1 MRTASAARLAIF
13 AFVTLLQT
21 CPVVAV
27 ASDAP
32 ESAATHRFRLS
43 GAGEPVVVFESGL
56 GDTMAPWNDVVARVS
71 RFTRTF
77 TYNRAGYAG
86 SPRAT
91 GVRDAAT
98 VVGEL
103 RTLLA
108 AQGLSP
114 PYVLVGHS
122 LGGLYMQ
129 YYARNFPEE
138 VAGLV
143 LVDSSH
149 WEQTATMRREA
160 PALASLMKS
169 MTRIMPG
176 AARAEFAA
184 IEATEQEVHDS
195 PPLRPLPFTVLS
207 AGQRLPSAQPLRAAL
222 EGPFAKHLDALQLDL
237 AAQLPEARH
246 VIARRS
252 DHYVQRKEPDL
263 VAREV
268 KSMIDHLRAVSRT
281 RQSPAV
287 ASIAPGPMRSSRG
300 SSNT

>member
-1 MRTASAARLAIF
+1 MIRAIQEPCRRLAIVLF
-13 AFVTLLQT
+13 GCWT
-21 CPVVAV
+21 C
-27 ASDAP
+27 ASPLAGEQP
-32 ESAATHRFRLS
+32 QTHRYRQAGS
-43 GAGEPVVVFESGL
+43 GGPVVVFEYGV
-56 GDTMAPWNDVVARVS
+56 GDSLDTWKQVQGEVS
-71 RFTRTF
+71 RFTETF
-77 TYNRAGYAG
+77 SYNRAGHEG
-86 SPRAT
+86 SPPAL
-91 GVRDAAT
+91 GVRDAVS
-98 VVGEL
+98 VVQEL
-103 RTLLA
+103 RVLLSERE
-108 AQGLSP
+108 LSP

-195 PPLRPLPFTVLS
+195 PPLRPLPVTVLS
-207 AGQRLPSAQPLRAAL
+207 AGQRLPPAQPLRAAL
-222 EGPFAKHLDALQLDL
+222 EGPFAKHLDAMQLDL
-237 AAQLPEARH
+237 AAQLPKTRH

-252 DHYVQRKEPDL
+252 DHQLRLRCISPRK
-263 VAREV
+263 
-268 KSMIDHLRAVSRT
+268 S
-281 RQSPAV
+281 SPNE
-287 ASIAPGPMRSSRG
+287 R
-300 SSNT
+300 

>member
-13 AFVTLLQT
+13 AIGTLLQT

-27 ASDAP
+27 ARDAP
-32 ESAATHRFRLS
+32 EGAATHRFHLS

-56 GDTMAPWNDVVARVS
+56 GDTMAPWSDVVARVS

-103 RTLLA
+103 RALLA

-207 AGQRLPSAQPLRAAL
+207 AGQRLPPAQPLRAAL
-222 EGPFAKHLDALQLDL
+222 EGPFAKHLDAMQLDL
-237 AAQLPEARH
+237 AAQLPETRH

-268 KSMIDHLRAVSRT
+268 KSMIDHLRAASRT